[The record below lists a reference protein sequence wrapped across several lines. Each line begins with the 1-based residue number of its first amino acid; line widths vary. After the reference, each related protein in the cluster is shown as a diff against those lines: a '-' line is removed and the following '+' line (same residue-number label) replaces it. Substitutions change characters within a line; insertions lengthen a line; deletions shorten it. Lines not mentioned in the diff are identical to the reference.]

1 MDKIIIKMKKEVS
14 DKIIE
19 ICKSFNN
26 DAGELINVLH
36 QTQDYLGYLP
46 AEAQELIAEQL
57 HIPTAKVYG
66 VVSFYSFFTMSPKGK
81 HPVSVCMGTACYV
94 RGAEK
99 ILDAFKKELKIEV
112 GETDASG
119 IFSLT
124 SLRCVGA
131 CGLAPVALVDGKV
144 FGRLASANVKEI
156 VNEYRNAE

>member
-19 ICKSFNN
+19 ICDRFNN
-26 DAGELINVLH
+26 APGELINVLH

-46 AEAQELIAEQL
+46 AEAQELIAERL

-66 VVSFYSFFTMSPKGK
+66 VVSFYSFFTMQPKGK
-81 HPVSVCMGTACYV
+81 YPVSVCMGTACYV

-99 ILDAFKKELKIEV
+99 ILDAFEK
-112 GETDASG
+112 D
-119 IFSLT
+119 
-124 SLRCVGA
+124 LRCVGA

-144 FGRLASANVKEI
+144 FGRLAPANVKSI
-156 VNEYRNAE
+156 VNEYREMEK